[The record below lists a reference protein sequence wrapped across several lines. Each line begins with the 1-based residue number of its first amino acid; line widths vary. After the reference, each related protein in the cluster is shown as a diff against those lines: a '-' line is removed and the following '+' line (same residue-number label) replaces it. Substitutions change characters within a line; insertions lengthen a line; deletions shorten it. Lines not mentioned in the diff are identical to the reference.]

1 LAVYLNDGI
10 SKPEWQYREKQ
21 LTVDRTYALNSAY
34 EEIRQQRWVL
44 SLDARE
50 VDGGD
55 FYAQMK
61 AMTRVRDLTSGE
73 LRYQW
78 TDNGALA
85 HYRHAQAF
93 DHIAGCYRSGW
104 NVRIL

>member
-1 LAVYLNDGI
+1 MPRPASPDRGLPG
-10 SKPEWQYREKQ
+10 
-21 LTVDRTYALNSAY
+21 TVDVA
-34 EEIRQQRWVL
+34 
-44 SLDARE
+44 
-50 VDGGD
+50 

-61 AMTRVRDLTSGE
+61 ATTRVRDLTSGE

-93 DHIAGCYRSGW
+93 DHIAGCYRVTA
-104 NVRIL
+104 NVYFF